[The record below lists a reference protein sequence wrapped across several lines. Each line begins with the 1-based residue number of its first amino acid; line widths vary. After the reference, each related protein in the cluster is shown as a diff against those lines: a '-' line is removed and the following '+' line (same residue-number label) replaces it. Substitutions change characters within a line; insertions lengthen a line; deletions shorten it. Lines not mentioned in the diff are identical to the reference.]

1 MGEGYIVRRGGIG
14 SGGGVPEFT
23 YSDTAPGAYEIFI
36 EDAKNWRIEFY
47 RSGTLTFTKLGS
59 AAKGIDVF
67 ILGGGGAGAKSRG
80 TEPSSEGAAP
90 GGGGYY
96 KTMNNI
102 YLQEGLDF
110 SVIIGAGATTVGEN
124 GGNSS
129 MVGTTVNGGGAATAG
144 EPSYIQCT
152 MTKTTGSGVYV
163 YTGTNVSGP
172 VDTLPSGSSVQL
184 ASDSNGQ
191 PIPIT
196 ITVGGQSVYTY
207 RGKDGRYY
215 RGGIN
220 SGWYVVYSAS
230 TVGVGAEQTQVF
242 GTGDLVSGPGETE
255 NATRYGQGGGTSGI
269 QGGNGL
275 VVIRNSPIIINA
287 QPTNVSVAE
296 NGNAIFT
303 FKATGRSLTYQWQ
316 FLPTD
321 TGAQWSD
328 TTATGATTNQL
339 TVQALSY
346 RNGYKYRCV
355 VSDGYNNQVISNEAT
370 LTIQA

>member
-1 MGEGYIVRRGGIG
+1 M
-14 SGGGVPEFT
+14 PEFT

-59 AAKGIDVF
+59 AAKGIDAF
-67 ILGGGGAGAKSRG
+67 ILGGGGAGVKSRG

-96 KTMNNI
+96 QTMNNI
-102 YLQEGLDF
+102 YLQKGLDF

-129 MVGTTVNGGGAATAG
+129 MVGTTVNGGGAATG
-144 EPSYIQCT
+144 GSPSYIQCT
-152 MTKTTGSGVYV
+152 MYKTTGSGIYV
-163 YTGTNVSGP
+163 YNGTNVSTYSE
-172 VDTLPSGSSVQL
+172 VLANGSTVQL

-191 PIPIT
+191 PIPVT
-196 ITVGGQSVYTY
+196 ITVGGAPTGTY
-207 RGKDGRYY
+207 KGKNNRYY

-220 SGWYVVYSAS
+220 AGWYVVYSAG

-303 FKATGRSLTYQWQ
+303 FKATG
-316 FLPTD
+316 
-321 TGAQWSD
+321 
-328 TTATGATTNQL
+328 
-339 TVQALSY
+339 
-346 RNGYKYRCV
+346 
-355 VSDGYNNQVISNEAT
+355 
-370 LTIQA
+370 

>member
-1 MGEGYIVRRGGIG
+1 MGEGYIVRRGGAS
-14 SGGGVPEFT
+14 SGGGVPKFT
-23 YSDTAPGAYEIFI
+23 YSDKEPGAYEIFR

-59 AAKGIDVF
+59 AAKGVDAF

-80 TEPSSEGAAP
+80 AEPSSGGAAP

-96 KTMNNI
+96 QTVNSI
-102 YLQEGLDF
+102 YLREGLGF
-110 SVIIGAGATTVGEN
+110 SVIIGAGATTVGMN
-124 GGNSS
+124 GGDSS
-129 MVGTTVNGGGAATAG
+129 MGETTVNGGGAAAAG

-163 YTGTNVSGP
+163 YTGTNISGP
-172 VDTLPSGSSVQL
+172 VDSLPSGSSVQL

-191 PIPIT
+191 PIPVT
-196 ITVGGQSVYTY
+196 ITVGGASVYTY

-215 RGGIN
+215 RGSIDN
-220 SGWYVVYSAS
+220 SYVVYEAG
-230 TVGVGAEQTQVF
+230 TTGTGAEQTQVF

-269 QGGNGL
+269 QGGGGL

-287 QPTNVSVAE
+287 QPANATVAE
-296 NGNAIFT
+296 NENAIFT
-303 FKATGRSLTYQWQ
+303 FKATGRNLTYQWQ

-321 TGAQWSD
+321 TNAQWSN
-328 TTATGATTNQL
+328 TSATGATTKQL

-355 VSDGYNNQVISNEAT
+355 VSDGYNNQIISNEAT
-370 LTIQA
+370 LTISA